1 MTIMPRRR
9 DVINGVDAPYE
20 VVVRLATE
28 DMERVLA
35 EEGGL
40 SSWAERVID

>member
-1 MTIMPRRR
+1 MPRRR
-9 DVINGVDAPYE
+9 DVTDGIDAPYE
-20 VVVRLATE
+20 VVVRLAAE